1 MDVGLQQLRCF
12 LTLAEEQHFTRAAE
26 RLGIPQPTLSRTI
39 RRLEDHVG
47 CRLLDRTTRHPRL
60 TPDGERLRAELQ
72 VLLPRLEAALRPV
85 PQEEPLSLGY
95 TWGFPR
101 SRGRDAIDLVER
113 RHHVLVQ
120 PVRRDERLAGVHTG
134 AVDAALLWGPV
145 EDPRL
150 HTVEIA
156 REERVAAVS
165 VRSTLATRS
174 RVGWRDLG
182 RRCLVLNTVSGTLT
196 PGDWPADARP
206 EIGAEAANLDE
217 YLHAVAARRGVGVLP
232 KSVATQHPDPD
243 VLYLP
248 LTGAPPAVLHYV
260 YPRTN
265 PHPHAENL
273 SGALRDAERPVLQS
287 A

>member
-1 MDVGLQQLRCF
+1 M
-12 LTLAEEQHFTRAAE
+12 
-26 RLGIPQPTLSRTI
+26 
-39 RRLEDHVG
+39 
-47 CRLLDRTTRHPRL
+47 
-60 TPDGERLRAELQ
+60 
-72 VLLPRLEAALRPV
+72 
-85 PQEEPLSLGY
+85 
-95 TWGFPR
+95 
-101 SRGRDAIDLVER
+101 
-113 RHHVLVQ
+113 
-120 PVRRDERLAGVHTG
+120 
-134 AVDAALLWGPV
+134 DAALLWGPV

-182 RRCLVLNTVSGTLT
+182 RRCLVLNTVSGTLA

-273 SGALRDAERPVLQS
+273 SKALRDAERPVLQS

>member
-1 MDVGLQQLRCF
+1 M
-12 LTLAEEQHFTRAAE
+12 
-26 RLGIPQPTLSRTI
+26 
-39 RRLEDHVG
+39 
-47 CRLLDRTTRHPRL
+47 

-101 SRGRDAIDLVER
+101 RRGRDAIDLVER
-113 RHHVLVQ
+113 RHHVLVH

-182 RRCLVLNTVSGTLT
+182 RRCLVLNTVSGTLA

-248 LTGAPPAVLHYV
+248 PHRRPARGPALRPSAHQPPSARGEPLQGVAGRGAAGAPERLTGC
-260 YPRTN
+260 RRW
-265 PHPHAENL
+265 
-273 SGALRDAERPVLQS
+273 G
-287 A
+287 

>member
-1 MDVGLQQLRCF
+1 M
-12 LTLAEEQHFTRAAE
+12 EN
-26 RLGIPQPTLSRTI
+26 
-39 RRLEDHVG
+39 
-47 CRLLDRTTRHPRL
+47 
-60 TPDGERLRAELQ
+60 
-72 VLLPRLEAALRPV
+72 
-85 PQEEPLSLGY
+85 
-95 TWGFPR
+95 
-101 SRGRDAIDLVER
+101 
-113 RHHVLVQ
+113 RHHILVQ

-134 AVDAALLWGPV
+134 AVDAALLWGEI

-196 PGDWPADARP
+196 PGDWSADARP

-232 KSVATQHPDPD
+232 ASVAAQHPDRPRRP
-243 VLYLP
+243 V
-248 LTGAPPAVLHYV
+248 PPAHRRPARGPAVRLSAHQPPSPPGE
-260 YPRTN
+260 PRRG
-265 PHPHAENL
+265 PEGR
-273 SGALRDAERPVLQS
+273 GAAGTPERVTGRRRGG
-287 A
+287 